1 MDGRK
6 PDSSLR
12 FIKKRDNAQVDSN
25 SNAGENNNGDG
36 DGNGCLRQLD
46 QQIHH
51 RPQQRAENRRNNKHH
66 KAKILRVDIPQKSS
80 SPSTAVVMPAGGI
93 SIQQKQGAV
102 SARSNN
108 NSQDG
113 TTSKRRQ
120 VEHHHAQHP
129 QQYKQ
134 KRNQPYQDQQSSNAF
149 GRRKLLISPSNSQG
163 QSSSVGP
170 IGRPLT
176 AVASRASTTTGTM
189 LWDVESA
196 LHMVVQPPQDV
207 SVKEYLSIPSTTS
220 SDGSNSGMTYV
231 TFRVGH
237 AGDASTIANC
247 YRNYLRR
254 CKEDNQPQQ
263 RQQLERHEDDVSSS
277 SSSMSS
283 TESTLRERRPLVPA
297 AVETST
303 TTRNG
308 ATSAAAGANT
318 TPDVNDGSTTAAHI
332 ENARA
337 SSSSASSSSSP
348 SKPTPCWGDESSAGL
363 LELWLADGMG
373 NEDTPP
379 AVFCLLAHI
388 STNCEANETANAN
401 EREEKINDGDNPPD
415 TGTSTAELVNTGRR
429 GCSRDE
435 GTSSVAQL
443 KQNHRGDD
451 GVENQKDPRSAT
463 GSNETP
469 SSHCNPVNSSYLGA
483 VALFTLAWSN
493 DNSTSDHPTNSV
505 GGDVTS
511 PSSIAVTHS
520 NAGGSAISS
529 GVSGGMSSIHHNTGN
544 GRRTLRVEW
553 LCVNEPIPSNF
564 LGGDKSTN
572 HIATTLE
579 HRLWL
584 RLVVLANITGCELQ
598 LANDTLYSRNVH
610 NTGNNDMSAA
620 TSNSTNPE
628 HASAATAAGR
638 PKSSTNATRLP
649 PPSAE

>member
-36 DGNGCLRQLD
+36 DGNGGLRQLD

-134 KRNQPYQDQQSSNAF
+134 KRNQPHQDQQSSNAF

-176 AVASRASTTTGTM
+176 AVASRA
-189 LWDVESA
+189 
-196 LHMVVQPPQDV
+196 
-207 SVKEYLSIPSTTS
+207 STTS

-388 STNCEANETANAN
+388 STNCEANETANDDD
-401 EREEKINDGDNPPD
+401 REAKIKDGDNSPD
-415 TGTSTAELVNTGRR
+415 TGTSTAETGNKGRR
-429 GCSRDE
+429 GSNRDE
-435 GTSSVAQL
+435 GASKIPQL
-443 KQNHRGDD
+443 KQGDHGDD
-451 GVENQKDPRSAT
+451 GVESQKDKDSAT
-463 GSNETP
+463 GNNGPS
-469 SSHCNPVNSSYLGA
+469 SSHCNPVNSSYFGA

-493 DNSTSDHPTNSV
+493 DNSTSDHNTSSM
-505 GGDVTS
+505 GGDVNS
-511 PSSIAVTHS
+511 PSSISVAHS
-520 NAGGSAISS
+520 IVGGSAVSS
-529 GVSGGMSSIHHNTGN
+529 GVSGGMSSIHNNTGN

-564 LGGDKSTN
+564 LGGDESTN
-572 HIATTLE
+572 HIVTTLE

-610 NTGNNDMSAA
+610 NNGNNDMSAA